1 MDRNLRK
8 MTSTTP
14 KTEKALDVQ
23 ALRNDFPILSRL
35 VNGKPL
41 VYLDNAATT
50 QKPHSVIQSLVDYYE
65 NYNANVHRGV
75 HTLSMEATDMTEAA
89 RKKVADFIN
98 APEPETVIWTRN
110 ATEGMNIVAHSW
122 AGGHIE
128 PGDEIVTT
136 PMEHHSNLVPWQE
149 IAAERGATLRFIPLS
164 DDGTL
169 DLSDLDAIITD
180 RTKLLAFTHASNSLG
195 TINPA
200 KLLTEK
206 AHAVG
211 ATVLVDGAQS
221 VPHMPVDVQDIGCD
235 FLAFSGHKM
244 MGPTGIGALYAKR
257 ELLEDMEPFLTG
269 GEMVLQVT
277 YEKASWADLP
287 WKFEA
292 GTPNIADSI
301 GMGAAVD
308 YLSALGMENV
318 REHEKQITSYALERF
333 KEIEEVDVFGPQ
345 DPELRGGVV
354 SFHNEDVHPHDLG
367 TFLDQRGIAVR
378 TGHHCTMPL
387 MGKLGVVATA
397 RASFYVYNT
406 EQEVDALVDGV
417 KGALRYFG
425 NGLA

>member
-1 MDRNLRK
+1 MAA
-8 MTSTTP
+8 MIS
-14 KTEKALDVQ
+14 KTARALDVQ
-23 ALRNDFPILSRL
+23 ALRADFPILSRM
-35 VNGKPL
+35 VNRKPL

-50 QKPHSVIQSLVDYYE
+50 QKPRSVIQSLVDYYE

-75 HTLSMEATDMTEAA
+75 HTLSMEATDLTEDA

-122 AGGHIE
+122 GRRHIE

-149 IAAERGATLRFIPLS
+149 IAAERGATLRFIPMS

-169 DLSDLDAIITD
+169 DLCDVDSIITE

-235 FLAFSGHKM
+235 FLSFSGHKM
-244 MGPTGIGALYAKR
+244 MGPTGIGALYGR
-257 ELLEDMEPFLTG
+257 RDLLEEMEPFLTG

-318 REHEKQITSYALERF
+318 REHEKQITAYALERF
-333 KEIEEVDVFGPQ
+333 KEIEEADVFGPR
-345 DPELRGGVV
+345 DLELRGGVV

-367 TFLDQRGIAVR
+367 TFLDQQGIAVR

-406 EQEVDALVDGV
+406 EQEIDALVDGV

>member
-1 MDRNLRK
+1 

>member
-1 MDRNLRK
+1 
-8 MTSTTP
+8 MTSITS
-14 KTEKALDVQ
+14 KTAKALDVQ
-23 ALRNDFPILSRL
+23 RLRADFPILSRT

-50 QKPHSVIQSLVDYYE
+50 QKPRSVIQSLVDYYE

-98 APEPETVIWTRN
+98 AEETETVIWTRN

-122 AGGHIE
+122 GRANIG

-149 IAAERGATLRFIPLS
+149 IAAERGATLRFIPLD

-169 DLSDLDAIITD
+169 DLGDVDAIITE

-211 ATVLVDGAQS
+211 ATVLLDGAQS

-235 FLAFSGHKM
+235 FLSFSGHKM
-244 MGPTGIGALYAKR
+244 MGPTGIGALYARR
-257 ELLEDMEPFLTG
+257 ELLEGMEPFLTG
-269 GEMVLQVT
+269 GEMVLRVT
-277 YEKASWADLP
+277 YEKASWAALP
-287 WKFEA
+287 MKFEA

-308 YLSALGMENV
+308 YLTALGMENV
-318 REHEKQITSYALERF
+318 REHEKQITAYALERF
-333 KEIEEVDVFGPQ
+333 KEIEEVDVFGPH

-354 SFHNEDVHPHDLG
+354 SFHNADLHPHDLG

-387 MGKLGVVATA
+387 MSKLGVPATT

-406 EQEVDALVDGV
+406 EQEVDALVDGL